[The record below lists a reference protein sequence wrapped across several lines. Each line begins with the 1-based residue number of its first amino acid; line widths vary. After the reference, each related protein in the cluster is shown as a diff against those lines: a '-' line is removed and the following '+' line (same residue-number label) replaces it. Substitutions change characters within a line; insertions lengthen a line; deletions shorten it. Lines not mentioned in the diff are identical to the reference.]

1 MSARP
6 AAGATG
12 RQDALLL
19 ECVEEVAGD
28 AARSV
33 AEGQV
38 PAPGEDAGLF
48 PGPQDGL
55 RLLAEHL
62 IAENDRGL
70 DALCQEL
77 V

>member
-1 MSARP
+1 MGVR
-6 AAGATG
+6 ATG
-12 RQDALLL
+12 GQDALLP
-19 ECVEEVAGD
+19 EAVEEVAGD

-55 RLLAEHL
+55 QLLAAHP